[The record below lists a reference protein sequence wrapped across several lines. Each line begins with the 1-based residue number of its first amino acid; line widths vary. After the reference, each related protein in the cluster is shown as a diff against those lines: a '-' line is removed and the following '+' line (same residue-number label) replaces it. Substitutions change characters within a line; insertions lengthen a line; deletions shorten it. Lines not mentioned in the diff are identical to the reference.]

1 MYFLK
6 DRIVMVCV
14 QVGKEFPG
22 RRQNERRIEFIRLG
36 EAVVCQYSEWD
47 KEQGRG
53 VESHLLIG

>member
-1 MYFLK
+1 
-6 DRIVMVCV
+6 MVCV
-14 QVGKEFPG
+14 QVGKEFPD